1 MPGYIEDRWYRN
13 GPPDPDDPKQK
24 PTKVETARYGQGK
37 RYRVAG
43 VPGVRDRSF
52 DKLLGP
58 EGARAWL
65 AKAQHEST
73 RGEFIDPRDGN
84 ILLSEY
90 VEQHW
95 WPNQGYPDP
104 ATRDTVR
111 GKVWNHILTHLGAK
125 PLNTIKTPQLR
136 AWLKTLN
143 AQLGAGTVNDVWGAL
158 SAILQAAVDDE
169 RITKNYCRSQK
180 TVRPPARPEPRAEAW
195 TRERV
200 LLVREAVD
208 ERVRLAIDIGVG
220 AGLRQGEVF
229 GLSIED
235 IDFEGQVIHV
245 QRQIKK
251 VGSKLVFALPKG
263 RKTRTVPVPPHVLQ
277 QIREHVARWPAKA
290 VTLPWGDPADGE
302 TEKEVKE
309 RAPRTFSL
317 LLTAARGGAW
327 RRDYFNGTMWKPALE
342 AAGLAP
348 EPEVSKRPIAGKP
361 GKFRTV
367 KRYAEDREMGFHS
380 LRHTFASVQL
390 DARESVVSVSKWL
403 GHADPSITLRIY
415 AHMMPEADGRGRTAM
430 QNWFEGGT
438 KKISPAAPQSAESA
452 DQVQVD
458 GSGDLER
465 RENRDATLVA

>member
-1 MPGYIEDRWYRN
+1 MAGYIEDRWYKLDGKGKRTI
-13 GPPDPDDPKQK
+13 
-24 PTKVETARYGQGK
+24 PTPRCNQGK

-43 VPGVRDRSF
+43 VPGVKDRSF

-58 EGARAWL
+58 EGAKAWL

-73 RGEFIDPRDGN
+73 RGEFIDPRDGK

-95 WPNQGYPDP
+95 WPSQSYPDP
-104 ATRDTVR
+104 VTRGTVR
-111 GKVWNHILTHLGAK
+111 GKVWNHILTHLGSK

-136 AWLKTLN
+136 TWLSALN
-143 AQLGAGTVNDVWGAL
+143 AQLGPGTVNDVWAAL

-195 TRERV
+195 TRDRV
-200 LLVREAVD
+200 LKVRGAID
-208 ERVRLAIDIGVG
+208 ERVRLAIDLGVG

-229 GLSIED
+229 GLALED
-235 IDFEGQVIHV
+235 VDFDGQVIHV

-263 RKTRTVPVPPHVLQ
+263 RKTRTVPVPAHLLQ
-277 QIREHVARWPAKA
+277 QVREHVARWPAKA

-317 LLTAARGGAW
+317 LLTASRGGGW
-327 RRDYFNGTMWKPALE
+327 RRDYFNDTMWKPALE
-342 AAGLAP
+342 AVGLAAAP
-348 EPEVSKRPIAGKP
+348 AVSKRPIAGKP

-367 KRYAEDREMGFHS
+367 KRYEEDREMGFHS
-380 LRHTFASVQL
+380 LRHTYASVQL
-390 DARESVVSVSKWL
+390 DSRENPVAVSKWL

-430 QNWFEGGT
+430 QNWFEGGE
-438 KKISPAAPQSAESA
+438 KKISPDAPQLREGDARGVLEDAGEPSE
-452 DQVQVD
+452 
-458 GSGDLER
+458 GSDRNLVM
-465 RENRDATLVA
+465 AT

>member
-1 MPGYIEDRWYRN
+1 VAGYIEDRWYKLDAQGKRTV
-13 GPPDPDDPKQK
+13 
-24 PTKVETARYGQGK
+24 PTDRCNQGK

-43 VPGVRDRSF
+43 VPGVKDRSF
-52 DKLLGP
+52 EKLLGP

-84 ILLSEY
+84 ILLREY
-90 VEQHW
+90 IEQHW
-95 WPNQGYPDP
+95 WPSQSYPDP
-104 ATRDTVR
+104 VTRGTVR
-111 GKVWNHILTHLGAK
+111 GKVWNHILTHLGSK

-136 AWLKTLN
+136 TWLKTLT
-143 AQLGAGTVNDVWGAL
+143 AQLGPGTVNDVWGAL

-180 TVRPPARPEPRAEAW
+180 TVRPPSRPDPRAEAW
-195 TRERV
+195 SRDRV
-200 LLVREAVD
+200 LLVRAAIDERARLAVD
-208 ERVRLAIDIGVG
+208 LGVG

-229 GLSIED
+229 GLAIED
-235 IDFEGQVIHV
+235 VDFDAQVIHV

-263 RKTRTVPVPPHVLQ
+263 RKTRTVPVPPHLLQ
-277 QIREHVARWPAKA
+277 QVREHVARWPARA
-290 VTLPWGDPADGE
+290 VTLPWGDPAEGG
-302 TEKEVKE
+302 TEREVKE
-309 RAPRTFSL
+309 RAPRTFGL

-327 RRDYFNGTMWKPALE
+327 RREYFNDTMWKPALE
-342 AAGLAP
+342 AVGLAD
-348 EPEVSKRPIAGKP
+348 EPVVSKRPIAGKP
-361 GKFRTV
+361 GRFRTV
-367 KRYAEDREMGFHS
+367 RRYAEDREMGFHS

-430 QNWFEGGT
+430 QNWFEGDQ
-438 KKISPAAPQSAESA
+438 KKISPVTPQESDSAAQGPVALVGPREPGGSREV
-452 DQVQVD
+452 VQV
-458 GSGDLER
+458 L
-465 RENRDATLVA
+465 

>member
-1 MPGYIEDRWYRN
+1 MPGYIEDRWYKKDAN
-13 GPPDPDDPKQK
+13 GKRTI
-24 PTKVETARYGQGK
+24 PTDRVDQGK
-37 RYRVAG
+37 RYKVAG

-52 DKLLGP
+52 DKLLGA

-84 ILLSEY
+84 ILLREY
-90 VEQHW
+90 VEKHW
-95 WPNQGYPDP
+95 WPNQSYPDP
-104 ATRDTVR
+104 VTRSTVR
-111 GKVWNHILTHLGAK
+111 GKVWNHILTHLGSK
-125 PLNTIKTPQLR
+125 SLNTIKTPQLR

-180 TVRPPARPEPRAEAW
+180 TVRPPSRPDPRAQAW
-195 TRERV
+195 SRDRV
-200 LLVREAVD
+200 LLVRSAID
-208 ERVRLAIDIGVG
+208 ERVRLAVDLGVG

-229 GLSIED
+229 GLAAED
-235 IDFEGQVIHV
+235 VDMAAQVIHV

-263 RKTRTVPVPPHVLQ
+263 RKARTVPVPPHLLLQ
-277 QIREHVARWPAKA
+277 VKEHLERWPARA
-290 VTLPWGDPADGE
+290 VTLPWGDPAEEG
-302 TEKEVKE
+302 TEKELKE
-309 RAPRTFSL
+309 RAPRTFNL
-317 LLTAARGGAW
+317 MLTAAQGGAW
-327 RRDYFNGTMWKPALE
+327 RRDYFNDNFWKPALE
-342 AAGLAP
+342 AAGLADPP
-348 EPEVSKRPIAGKP
+348 EMTKRPIAGKP
-361 GKFRTV
+361 GRFRTV
-367 KRYAEDREMGFHS
+367 RRYAEDREMGFHS

-438 KKISPAAPQSAESA
+438 KKISPDAPR
-452 DQVQVD
+452 
-458 GSGDLER
+458 DLEASIPPMSLPPGVAVQD
-465 RENRDATLVA
+465 DATEPLPVS

>member
-1 MPGYIEDRWYRN
+1 VAGYIEDRWYKL
-13 GPPDPDDPKQK
+13 DDKGK
-24 PTKVETARYGQGK
+24 RTIPTPRCNQGK

-43 VPGVRDRSF
+43 VPGVKDRSF

-58 EGARAWL
+58 EGAKAWL

-73 RGEFIDPRDGN
+73 RGEFIDPRDGK

-95 WPNQGYPDP
+95 WPSQSYPDP
-104 ATRDTVR
+104 VTRATVR
-111 GKVWNHILTHLGAK
+111 GKVWNHILAHLGSK
-125 PLNTIKTPQLR
+125 PLNTIKAPQLR
-136 AWLKTLN
+136 TWLSALN
-143 AQLGAGTVNDVWGAL
+143 AQLGPGTVNDVWAAL

-180 TVRPPARPEPRAEAW
+180 TVRPPARPDPRAEAW

-200 LLVREAVD
+200 LTVRAAIDERARLAVD
-208 ERVRLAIDIGVG
+208 LGVG

-229 GLSIED
+229 GLALED
-235 IDFEGQVIHV
+235 VDFDSQVVHV

-263 RKTRTVPVPPHVLQ
+263 RKTRTVPVPAHLLQ
-277 QIREHVARWPAKA
+277 QVREHIARWPAKA

-309 RAPRTFSL
+309 RAPRTFAL
-317 LLTAARGGAW
+317 LLTASRGGAW
-327 RRDYFNGTMWKPALE
+327 RRDYFNDTMWKPALE
-342 AAGLAP
+342 AAGLAAAP
-348 EPEVSKRPIAGKP
+348 TVAKRPIAGKP

-367 KRYAEDREMGFHS
+367 KRYVEDREMGFHS

-415 AHMMPEADGRGRTAM
+415 AHMMPEADGRGRAAM
-430 QNWFEGGT
+430 QNWFEGRE
-438 KKISPAAPQSAESA
+438 KKISPDAPRRSEGGSRGAAEGA
-452 DQVQVD
+452 D
-458 GSGDLER
+458 GPSGEPVER
-465 RENRDATLVA
+465 LVLTI

>member
-1 MPGYIEDRWYRN
+1 VAGYIEDRWYKLDAQGKRTV
-13 GPPDPDDPKQK
+13 
-24 PTKVETARYGQGK
+24 PTDRCNQGK

-43 VPGVRDRSF
+43 VPGVKDRSF
-52 DKLLGP
+52 EKLLGP

-84 ILLSEY
+84 ILLREY
-90 VEQHW
+90 IEQHW
-95 WPNQGYPDP
+95 WPSQSYPDP
-104 ATRDTVR
+104 VTRGTVR
-111 GKVWNHILTHLGAK
+111 GKVWNHILTHLGSK

-136 AWLKTLN
+136 TWLKTLN
-143 AQLGAGTVNDVWGAL
+143 AQLGPGTVNDVWGAL

-180 TVRPPARPEPRAEAW
+180 TVRPPSRPDPRAEAW
-195 TRERV
+195 SRDRV
-200 LLVREAVD
+200 LLVRAAIDERARLAVD
-208 ERVRLAIDIGVG
+208 LGVG

-229 GLSIED
+229 GLAIED
-235 IDFEGQVIHV
+235 VDFDAQVIHV

-263 RKTRTVPVPPHVLQ
+263 RKTRTVPVPPHLLQ
-277 QIREHVARWPAKA
+277 QVREHVARWPARA
-290 VTLPWGDPADGE
+290 VTLPWGDPAEGG
-302 TEKEVKE
+302 TEREVKE
-309 RAPRTFSL
+309 RAPRTFEL

-327 RRDYFNGTMWKPALE
+327 RREYFNDTMWKPALE
-342 AAGLAP
+342 RVGLAD
-348 EPEVSKRPIAGKP
+348 EPVVSKRPIAGKP
-361 GKFRTV
+361 GRFRTV
-367 KRYAEDREMGFHS
+367 RRYAEDREMGFHS

-430 QNWFEGGT
+430 QNWFEGDQ
-438 KKISPAAPQSAESA
+438 KKISPVTPQEPDSAAQDRVGLVGPREPEGSRVV
-452 DQVQVD
+452 VQV
-458 GSGDLER
+458 L
-465 RENRDATLVA
+465 